1 MLERIQE
8 KVGVAAD
15 GVWGPK
21 TRAAVA
27 AALGCKA
34 DDKAIQ
40 KVLGVAVDGVIGK
53 KSVAALAEVLGLAA
67 SAPAGLAVFID
78 IGHTAD
84 RAREWPGSF
93 ARELWASDGGKEIL
107 EALGITAAEHD
118 SLEHVMNKAVGEA
131 VARHLV
137 AAGVSVRVFDKPTMG
152 NDAEISAV
160 LAAANEARPRVF
172 VSVHHNASGGKA
184 WPTMSNTASGHACYY
199 VQGRNGGRALARE
212 ISECLDD
219 CRKRY
224 GMPDNRA
231 EHVQAGSF
239 AVIRKLDP
247 QIAAT
252 LVEVGFYD
260 NARDVCALVAHLDAV
275 GMAIAEGIRASL

>member
-40 KVLGVAVDGVIGK
+40 AAVGVKADGIAGPKTAEAVAAALGVKLPARV
-53 KSVAALAEVLGLAA
+53 SVFLDV
-67 SAPAGLAVFID
+67 
-78 IGHTAD
+78 GHTAD
-84 RAREWPGSF
+84 RAREYPAIFSPDVWQS
-93 ARELWASDGGKEIL
+93 
-107 EALGITAAEHD
+107 EAGRGLMAVLGFIPAVHD
-118 SLEHVMNKAVGEA
+118 SFEHILNTAVARA
-131 VARHLV
+131 VARHLEGLRV
-137 AAGVSVRVFDKPTMG
+137 QVFDKPAMD

-160 LAAANEARPRVF
+160 IAEANAVRPRVF
-172 VSVHHNASGGKA
+172 VSIHHNAQGGDK
-184 WPTMSNTASGHACYY
+184 WRTLGGTASGHVCYY

>member
-40 KVLGVAVDGVIGK
+40 AAVGVKADGIVGPKTAEAVAAALGVKLPARV
-53 KSVAALAEVLGLAA
+53 SVFLDV
-67 SAPAGLAVFID
+67 
-78 IGHTAD
+78 GHTAD
-84 RAREWPGSF
+84 RAREWPSSF
-93 ARELWASDGGKEIL
+93 AASTWETDAGRFIL
-107 EALGITAAEHD
+107 AALGFEPGVKDSFEHI
-118 SLEHVMNKAVGEA
+118 LNCA
-131 VARHLV
+131 VARAVAKHLL
-137 AAGVSVRVFDKPTMG
+137 AAGVSVEVFDKPEMG

-160 LAAANEARPRVF
+160 IAAANQVRPRVF
-172 VSVHHNASGGKA
+172 VSIHHNAQGGSA
-184 WPTMSNTASGHACYY
+184 WKTMGGTASGHACYY

>member
-1 MLERIQE
+1 MNTIEKIQTR
-8 KVGVAAD
+8 VGVKVD
-15 GVWGPK
+15 GLWGPK

-27 AALGCKA
+27 GELGCKA

-40 KVLGVAVDGVIGK
+40 AAVGVAADGIVGPKTAEAVAAALGVKLVTGRVD
-53 KSVAALAEVLGLAA
+53 
-67 SAPAGLAVFID
+67 VFLD

-84 RAREWPGSF
+84 RAREYPSSF
-93 ARELWASDGGKEIL
+93 SPEVWQTDCGRGLMAV
-107 EALGITAAEHD
+107 LGFAPAVHD
-118 SLEHVMNKAVGEA
+118 SFEHILNTAVAGA
-131 VARHLV
+131 VARHLDGLRV
-137 AAGVSVRVFDKPTMG
+137 QVFDKPSMA

-160 LAAANEARPRVF
+160 IAEANAVRPRVF
-172 VSVHHNASGGKA
+172 VSIHHNAQGGDR
-184 WPTMSNTASGHACYY
+184 WRTLGGTASGHVCYY

-212 ISECLDD
+212 ISEGLDD
-219 CRKRY
+219 CRRRY

-231 EHVQAGSF
+231 EHVQAGSY